1 MNAFK
6 AGLAILVAI
15 PLLLVLGV
23 FVLAFVSNLGFLG
36 WIISFIG
43 IGVGVLLGLGAMS
56 EESENE
62 GK

>member
-6 AGLAILVAI
+6 AGIAILVAI

-36 WIISFIG
+36 WVISFIG
-43 IGVGVLLGLGAMS
+43 IGFGVLLGLGAMA
-56 EESENE
+56 E
-62 GK
+62 K

>member
-23 FVLAFVSNLGFLG
+23 FVLAFVSSLGFLG

-43 IGVGVLLGLGAMS
+43 IGFGVLLGLGAMA
-56 EESENE
+56 E
-62 GK
+62 K

>member
-43 IGVGVLLGLGAMS
+43 IGVGVLLGLGAMA
-56 EESENE
+56 E
-62 GK
+62 K

>member
-6 AGLAILVAI
+6 TGLAILLAL

-36 WIISFIG
+36 WVISFIG
-43 IGVGVLLGLGAMS
+43 IGIAVMLGLGAMAEKP
-56 EESENE
+56 EE
-62 GK
+62 